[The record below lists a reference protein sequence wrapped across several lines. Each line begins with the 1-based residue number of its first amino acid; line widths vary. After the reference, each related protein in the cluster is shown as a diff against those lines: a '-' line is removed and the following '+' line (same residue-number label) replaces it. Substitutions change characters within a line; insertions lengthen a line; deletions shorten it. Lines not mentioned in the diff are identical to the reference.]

1 MKNIA
6 LIVGLHGDEPF
17 SLEVKEKLSEIMP
30 TFIGNPP
37 ALDKGVR
44 YIESDLN
51 RVFPGKEDGNYE
63 EKRAFELMK
72 DLKKFDCVIDLHSSV
87 CNFDLF
93 AILTKLDEKK
103 IEIIKKM
110 GIKKVVLMSS
120 QVDSGASL
128 INNIDCGIS
137 LEIGPHNGER
147 NVENVLKAM
156 KKLIND
162 NSENIEPEI
171 FEVFDILKGEK
182 DVEFFMDNFKP
193 VKKGDLIAKGQKDYY
208 AEFDFI
214 PVFVGEGAYNGV
226 LCFMVKKISL

>member
-30 TFIGNPP
+30 TFIGNPS
-37 ALDKGVR
+37 ALEKGIR

-72 DLKKFDCVIDLHSSV
+72 NLKEFDCVVDLHSSV

-110 GIKKVVLMSS
+110 GIKKIVLMSEK
-120 QVDSGASL
+120 VDSGASL
-128 INNIDCGIS
+128 INNVNCGIS
-137 LEIGPHNGER
+137 LEIGPHNRKE
-147 NVENVLKAM
+147 NVEDVLEAM
-156 KKLIND
+156 KKLINE
-162 NSENIEPEI
+162 NSGNVDPEI
-171 FEVFDILKGEK
+171 FEVFDILEGERNIK
-182 DVEFFMDNFKP
+182 FFIDNFKP
-193 VKKGDLIAKGQKDYY
+193 VKKGELIAKGKKDYY
-208 AEFDFI
+208 AESDFI

-226 LCFMVKKISL
+226 LCFMTKKIS